1 MESEPDS
8 IANLFFFADYHL
20 LWIGFYWQLSLGL
33 FSILVLLIASALVSG
48 SEVAYFSLS
57 PNDLE
62 RLEQDEK
69 DSSRRILW
77 LLGQKDKLLA
87 TILISNNFINI
98 ALVLLAE
105 VVLSKILP
113 ISSMLAWVTNWQNT
127 WSILQAYE
135 ASGIAQTFHFIIT
148 VVGIT
153 FLLVLF
159 GEVTPKVY
167 ATINSIR
174 LARVM
179 SGPLSFANQA
189 FSGLSQF
196 LVNWSNRMEKG
207 LAERQAAV
215 GLTSKED
222 IGEAIELTVSQEANS
237 AQDLDILKRIVK
249 FPEVNVRQIMRA
261 RVDVVYFSETAD
273 FSEVLAT
280 IRESGFSRF
289 PVYEKESDNVIG
301 ILYAKDLLIHLSND
315 ADFDW
320 QALVRTNVLFVP
332 ESKKINDLLR
342 DFQLE
347 RLHMAVVVDEYGGTA
362 GIVTLEDVLEEVI
375 GEIRDEFDDAPGVI
389 YNKIDDR
396 NYIFDGKT
404 LLNDVCRIMNI
415 DMNSFDQI
423 KGESESLAGLM
434 LERLGRMPKK
444 DQEVKLPNFRLKA
457 QVIGARRIEKILIT
471 ILPEEE

>member
-1 MESEPDS
+1 ML
-8 IANLFFFADYHL
+8 I
-20 LWIGFYWQLSLGL
+20 
-33 FSILVLLIASALVSG
+33 LLIGSALVSG

-62 RLEQDEK
+62 RLEQDEH

-77 LLGQKDKLLA
+77 LLSQKDKLLA

-98 ALVLLAE
+98 ALVLLSE

-113 ISSMLAWVTNWQNT
+113 VSSMLAWVTSWQNS
-127 WSILQAYE
+127 WSWLQSYDANN
-135 ASGIAQTFHFIIT
+135 IAQLSHFTIT

-167 ATINSIR
+167 ATINSIK
-174 LARVM
+174 LARFM
-179 SGPLSFANQA
+179 SGPISLANQA
-189 FSGLSQF
+189 FSGLSQL
-196 LVNWSNRMEKG
+196 LVSWSIRMEKG
-207 LAERQAAV
+207 LAAKQAAV

-222 IGEAIELTVSQEANS
+222 IGEAIELTVSLEANS

-261 RVDVVYFSETAD
+261 RVDVIYFSETATY
-273 FSEVLAT
+273 SEVLLT

-301 ILYAKDLLIHLSND
+301 ILYAKDLLIYLSND
-315 ADFDW
+315 ADFVW
-320 QALVRTNVLFVP
+320 QDLIRTNVLFVP

-375 GEIRDEFDDAPGVI
+375 GEIRDEFDDDPGVI
-389 YNKIDDR
+389 FNKIDDR

-404 LLNDVCRIMNI
+404 MLNDVCRIMDI
-415 DMNSFDQI
+415 DMSSFDQI

-444 DQEVKLPNFRLKA
+444 DQEVKIPNFCLKA
-457 QVIGARRIEKILIT
+457 QVIGVRRIEKILIT
-471 ILPEEE
+471 ILLEED